1 MTTTGLPERQK
12 RVRTSRRLDAG
23 SRGTMS
29 LAMRDGSKTTSL
41 RERQKRLRASQML
54 DAASTLFV
62 GQGYDA
68 TGIEDIAQ
76 LADVAPATVYN
87 YFDTKPNLLMALA
100 LRHVRAAMPERR
112 AFLKSLP
119 PDPFDGI
126 RAFERLLAEQ
136 ALRHLSKECWRVILS
151 APYVDPGG
159 RASRTGARLNNLI
172 KRHYVRMVRTYQ
184 ERGRI
189 DAAVDPSAL
198 SDLIVGITTVDFS
211 RFVSGSGET
220 IEDLLAMGL
229 PHIRLILKGLVP
241 APAAAAE

>member
-1 MTTTGLPERQK
+1 VK
-12 RVRTSRRLDAG
+12 R
-23 SRGTMS
+23 
-29 LAMRDGSKTTSL
+29 TSL
-41 RERQKRLRASQML
+41 RERPKTPRAGKAPDAAARGAKSGVAAVDGKGSGRRERQKKLRASQML
-54 DAASTLFV
+54 DAASTLFA
-62 GQGYDA
+62 GQGYLA

-100 LRHVRAAMPERR
+100 LRHVHAAMPERR
-112 AFLKSLP
+112 AFLRGLP
-119 PDPFDGI
+119 EAPFDGI

-172 KRHYVRMVRTYQ
+172 KQHYVRMLKTYQ

-189 DAAVDPSAL
+189 CASVDPSAL
-198 SDLIVGITTVDFS
+198 SDLIVGITTMDFG

-229 PHIRLILKGLVP
+229 PHIRLILAGLTP
-241 APAAAAE
+241 DLPRGKK

>member
-1 MTTTGLPERQK
+1 MAASVKSIG
-12 RVRTSRRLDAG
+12 
-23 SRGTMS
+23 
-29 LAMRDGSKTTSL
+29 L

-54 DAASTLFV
+54 DAASALFA

-68 TGIEDIAQ
+68 TGIEEIAQ
-76 LADVAPATVYN
+76 VADVAPATVYN

-100 LRHVRAAMPERR
+100 LRHVRVAMPERR
-112 AFLKSLP
+112 AFLKGLP
-119 PDPFDGI
+119 KDPFDGI

-151 APYVDPGG
+151 AAYIDPGG
-159 RASRTGARLNNLI
+159 RASRTGALMNNLI

-189 DAAVDPSAL
+189 RASVDAIEL
-198 SDLIVGITTVDFS
+198 SNLIVGITTMDFG

-229 PHIRLILKGLVP
+229 PHIRLILAGLT
-241 APAAAAE
+241 ADDK